1 MLTNWIGD
9 AGHLAELYCEIRR
22 FNLVGDLTYCRGRVE
37 SVRERDATSG
47 EVKVTIEA
55 IDQRGEPNAV
65 GWAVVV
71 LPRKVATS

>member
-1 MLTNWIGD
+1 MGEP
-9 AGHLAELYCEIRR
+9 LANERGQDPVRGRVLEPA
-22 FNLVGDLTYCRGRVE
+22 LVGDGDVWST
-37 SVRERDATSG
+37 RERDATSG

-71 LPRKVATS
+71 LPRRPAS